1 MIHGYIITNFAFR
14 KGNKKILIYL
24 TLMANKQFDPAM
36 YLLLTKVYYSRSLS
50 NAVPWAEN
58 ITA

>member
-24 TLMANKQFDPAM
+24 TLMASKQFDPAM
-36 YLLLTKVYYSRSLS
+36 YLLLTKVYY
-50 NAVPWAEN
+50 VQK
-58 ITA
+58 I